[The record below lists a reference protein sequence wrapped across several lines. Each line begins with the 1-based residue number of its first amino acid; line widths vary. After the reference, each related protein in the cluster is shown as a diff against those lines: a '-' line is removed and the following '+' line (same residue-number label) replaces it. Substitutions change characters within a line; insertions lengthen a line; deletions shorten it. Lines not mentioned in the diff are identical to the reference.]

1 VNRFAAFAQVWL
13 ICLVVCAVLTALSFV
28 YIDLPIARHFW
39 RIGRVLQPLNSAFG
53 AAVVLSCECALALGL
68 VLARLVRGRLSRLG
82 TTLVIACLASICTY
96 AFNDL
101 VLKLWF
107 GVPVPAEVM
116 AGAAHRFN
124 FLAAPGTYSFPS
136 GHMVLAASFAGVC
149 MSLYRVALWSLAAL
163 LALAA
168 LLLVVGDWHFV
179 SDVIAGGFVGLSA
192 GVLAGAVWRLH
203 SERAPGLSS

>member
-1 VNRFAAFAQVWL
+1 
-13 ICLVVCAVLTALSFV
+13 
-28 YIDLPIARHFW
+28 
-39 RIGRVLQPLNSAFG
+39 
-53 AAVVLSCECALALGL
+53 
-68 VLARLVRGRLSRLG
+68 
-82 TTLVIACLASICTY
+82 
-96 AFNDL
+96 
-101 VLKLWF
+101 
-107 GVPVPAEVM
+107 
-116 AGAAHRFN
+116 
-124 FLAAPGTYSFPS
+124 
-136 GHMVLAASFAGVC
+136 